1 MYGRPGIGKS
11 TFTQKVA
18 VDWANGRKKIL
29 EKFNL
34 LLLIRLRDVCGI
46 SDLCTMLKTAELLSA
61 DDPMAVNNLYE
72 YVRQNQEKVLLILDG
87 YDEYSGGKSFR
98 IH

>member
-1 MYGRPGIGKS
+1 
-11 TFTQKVA
+11 
-18 VDWANGRKKIL
+18 
-29 EKFNL
+29 
-34 LLLIRLRDVCGI
+34 
-46 SDLCTMLKTAELLSA
+46 MLKTAELLSA

>member
-1 MYGRPGIGKS
+1 MD
-11 TFTQKVA
+11 F
-18 VDWANGRKKIL
+18 ANGKKEIL
-29 EKFNL
+29 KKFSL
-34 LLLIRLRDVCGI
+34 LLFIRLRDVCNV
-46 SDLCTMLKTAELLSA
+46 LKTAELLSA
-61 DDPMAVNNLYE
+61 DKPKAVDNLYE

>member
-1 MYGRPGIGKS
+1 MD
-11 TFTQKVA
+11 F
-18 VDWANGRKKIL
+18 ANGKRRSSKSFLFYCSSGYEI
-29 EKFNL
+29 
-34 LLLIRLRDVCGI
+34 VCNV
-46 SDLCTMLKTAELLSA
+46 LKTAELLSA
-61 DDPMAVNNLYE
+61 DKPKAVDKLYE

>member
-1 MYGRPGIGKS
+1 MAKRRSSKS
-11 TFTQKVA
+11 FLFYCSS
-18 VDWANGRKKIL
+18 GYEI
-29 EKFNL
+29 
-34 LLLIRLRDVCGI
+34 VCNV
-46 SDLCTMLKTAELLSA
+46 LKTAELSSA
-61 DDPMAVNNLYE
+61 DKPKAVDNLYE

>member
-18 VDWANGRKKIL
+18 VDWANGKKEIL
-29 EKFNL
+29 KKFAL
-34 LLLIRLRDVCGI
+34 LLLIKLRDVCDI
-46 SDLCTMLKTAELLSA
+46 SDLCSILKAAELVSA
-61 DDPMAVNNLYE
+61 DDPMAVDNLYE
-72 YVRQNQEKVLLILDG
+72 YVRQNQEKVLLILGG